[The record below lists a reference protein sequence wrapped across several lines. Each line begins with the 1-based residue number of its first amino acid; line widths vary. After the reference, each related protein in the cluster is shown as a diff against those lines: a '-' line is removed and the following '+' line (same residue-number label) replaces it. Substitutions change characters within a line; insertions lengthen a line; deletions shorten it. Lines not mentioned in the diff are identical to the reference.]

1 MNSIAPTRKIS
12 HCHFTVR
19 VNVLSNGHIP
29 LPGSVRRKLGL
40 RPGQFLDVRVEGG
53 RITLTPRRTPSR
65 KARILID
72 PVTRLPVLSAGPD
85 APVLTSEEVDKILF
99 GE

>member
-1 MNSIAPTRKIS
+1 MNSIAPPKKIS
-12 HCHFTVR
+12 HCHYTMR
-19 VNVLSNGHIP
+19 VDVLPSGHIS
-29 LPGSVRRKLGL
+29 LPVSVRRKLGL

-53 RITLTPRRTPSR
+53 RITLTPRKKRSR
-65 KARILID
+65 KSRILID
-72 PVTRLPVLSAGPD
+72 PITGLPVLSAGPD